1 MLDPVFKSLL
11 SMRKVT
17 WNGVNSV
24 IIFST
29 DGNFILNANENNSIM
44 WRILE
49 ITEIKME
56 NMVK

>member
-1 MLDPVFKSLL
+1 MLDPVLKSLL